1 MLRMGKNPKADQG
14 DSENTMDSKATPQ
27 YADNNRTPQYN
38 ATATPYQSQP
48 SADPQPYRAS
58 ASAETSSSSSSS
70 SSSPRAVT
78 ESESLAR
85 DIKEGTLSG
94 FVGNGTV
101 LTGEATFKA
110 MLRVDGHLSG
120 RISSDTGTLIVGNN
134 GQVDADIQVAVA
146 VIHGTIN
153 GDIVASQRLELG
165 RAARVN
171 GNIQTPSLVI
181 EQGAVFEGS
190 CRMAQLKTALD
201 KKQPEEKSDA
211 KEKTRDNG
219 ALATSASIVAENGA
233 ATAAP
238 ADFTSMSEIAS

>member
-1 MLRMGKNPKADQG
+1 MLRMGKNPKIDQG

-27 YADNNRTPQYN
+27 YN
-38 ATATPYQSQP
+38 ASPSYQSQP
-48 SADPQPYRAS
+48 SVEPQPYRPV
-58 ASAETSSSSSSS
+58 AESQPPQSSSPSS

-120 RISSDTGTLIVGNN
+120 RVSSESGTLIVGNN

-146 VIHGTIN
+146 VIHGTVN
-153 GDIVASQRLELG
+153 GDIIASQRLELG
-165 RAARVN
+165 RAAKVN
-171 GNIQTPSLVI
+171 GNIQAPSLVI

-190 CRMAQLKTALD
+190 CRMAQLKTAQEKRED
-201 KKQPEEKSDA
+201 KP
-211 KEKTRDNG
+211 RDNKASEEA
-219 ALATSASIVAENGA
+219 ALTESIPVNGESVATPG
-233 ATAAP
+233 
-238 ADFTSMSEIAS
+238 DFSSMSEVAS

>member
-27 YADNNRTPQYN
+27 YMDNTRTPQYN
-38 ATATPYQSQP
+38 AATPYQSQP
-48 SADPQPYRAS
+48 SAEPQTYNRPAAS
-58 ASAETSSSSSSS
+58 TDTPST
-70 SSSPRAVT
+70 PRAVT

-120 RISSDTGTLIVGNN
+120 RVSSDSGTLIIGTN

-146 VIHGTIN
+146 VIHGTVN
-153 GDIVASQRLELG
+153 GDIIASQRLELG
-165 RAARVN
+165 RAAKVN
-171 GNIQTPSLVI
+171 GNIQTPSLII
-181 EQGAVFEGS
+181 EQGALFEGT
-190 CRMAQLKTALD
+190 CRMAQLKTALE
-201 KKQPEEKSDA
+201 KKPEEKPRA
-211 KEKTRDNG
+211 EEKPRDTS
-219 ALATSASIVAENGA
+219 ALAASKSSGSSSVVAA
-233 ATAAP
+233 AESVNAP
-238 ADFTSMSEIAS
+238 ADFTSMSTEIAS

>member
-1 MLRMGKNPKADQG
+1 MGKNPKADQG
-14 DSENTMDSKATPQ
+14 DSDNTMDSKATPQ
-27 YADNNRTPQYN
+27 YSASPS
-38 ATATPYQSQP
+38 YQSQP
-48 SADPQPYRAS
+48 YAEPPQSYRPMNES
-58 ASAETSSSSSSS
+58 NTSS

-120 RISSDTGTLIVGNN
+120 RVTSESGTLIIGNN

-146 VIHGTIN
+146 VIHGTVN
-153 GDIVASQRLELG
+153 GDIVATQRLELG
-165 RAARVN
+165 RAAKVN

-181 EQGAVFEGS
+181 EQGALFEGS
-190 CRMAQLKTALD
+190 CRMVQASKALD
-201 KKQPEEKSDA
+201 NKDHDEKQREEK
-211 KEKTRDNG
+211 TPGNG
-219 ALATSASIVAENGA
+219 ALSESVPVVAET
-233 ATAAP
+233 TAEPP
-238 ADFTSMSEIAS
+238 ADFSSMSEVAS

>member
-1 MLRMGKNPKADQG
+1 MGKNPKTDQG

-27 YADNNRTPQYN
+27 YN
-38 ATATPYQSQP
+38 ASPSYQSQP
-48 SADPQPYRAS
+48 SVEPPPYRPV
-58 ASAETSSSSSSS
+58 AEQQPQQQSSPTS

-120 RISSDTGTLIVGNN
+120 RVSSEAGTLIVGNN

-146 VIHGTIN
+146 VIHGTVN
-153 GDIVASQRLELG
+153 GDIIASQRLELG
-165 RAARVN
+165 RAAKVN

-190 CRMAQLKTALD
+190 CRMAQLKTAQEKRED
-201 KKQPEEKSDA
+201 KP
-211 KEKTRDNG
+211 RDNKAREEA
-219 ALATSASIVAENGA
+219 ALAESIPAGGESV
-233 ATAAP
+233 AAP
-238 ADFTSMSEIAS
+238 GDFSSMSSEVAS